1 MQEQKFRIIFK
12 GEIVSNANLEEVKKK
27 LAAFYKVDASRV
39 GSLFSGKRFVLK
51 ENISLDLA
59 RKYAMEFEKKIGAR
73 CTILQMVEESSEQ
86 TQQQQTTA
94 AKAAVTTT
102 KTGKTPT
109 RYETG
114 YRVMFKGNIH
124 PEKDLNEVKTNLCM
138 FYKVKPDRLAG
149 LFTGKPVV
157 IKETTDF
164 WTAVAYLNQ
173 FKKFGAAC
181 YLDTDDPPG
190 YPEEGAK
197 EQEQVK
203 PVQPQSPQPDS
214 RKTEEQRIKSQA
226 DALAQRLNT
235 TYSQVQQEYRVEQ
248 KEKAFQK
255 SETTMGCLALTVII
269 AALVL
274 IIFSPLAWYWGLL
287 WGIIALGIL
296 VSLEKKWDTRY
307 ADAFLWRV
315 EKENQQDF
323 PLFAAVL
330 KKWINELSA
339 KDRAKIYL
347 QTKIDEIITK
357 NPGQKETYEK
367 FSRIIGVVETPTPQ
381 QAGKTEPGE
390 EPAASA
396 EKPQKEIVIC
406 PRCGSN
412 WVSTGVRGFSW
423 KKGVAVTLF
432 LGPLAGAVAGSAGE
446 GKPIYIC
453 EKCGKKWDR
462 R

>member
-1 MQEQKFRIIFK
+1 MNEQKFRIIFK
-12 GEIVSNANLEEVKKK
+12 GEILPNANLEEVKKK
-27 LAAFYKVDASRV
+27 LAAFYKVDASQV
-39 GSLFSGKRFVLK
+39 ESLFSGKRFVLK

-59 RKYAMEFEKKIGAR
+59 RKYAAEFEKKIGAR
-73 CTILQMVEESSEQ
+73 CTILQMVEKS
-86 TQQQQTTA
+86 A
-94 AKAAVTTT
+94 AHNNGTS
-102 KTGKTPT
+102 KTPT

-124 PEKDLNEVKTNLCM
+124 PGKDLNEVKTNLCM

-149 LFTGKPVV
+149 LFSGKPVV

-164 WTAVAYLNQ
+164 WTAAAYLNQ
-173 FKKFGAAC
+173 FKEFGAAC
-181 YLDTDDPPG
+181 YLDTVDPPAYQKVG
-190 YPEEGAK
+190 TK
-197 EQEQVK
+197 EQVK
-203 PVQPQSPQPDS
+203 PVQPQSPQPDPQES
-214 RKTEEQRIKSQA
+214 EEQRIKSQA
-226 DALAQRLNT
+226 DALAQLLNT
-235 TYSQVQQEYRVEQ
+235 TYSQVQQEYKIEQ

-287 WGIIALGIL
+287 WGITALGIL
-296 VSLEKKWDTRY
+296 VSLEKKWDNRY

-323 PLFAAVL
+323 PLFTAVL

-347 QTKIDEIITK
+347 QTKIDEIIAK

-367 FSRIIGVVETPTPQ
+367 FSRTIGVAETPTPQ
-381 QAGKTEPGE
+381 QTGKTEPGE

-396 EKPQKEIVIC
+396 EKPQKEIVTC

-412 WVSTGVRGFSW
+412 WVSTGIKKFSW
-423 KKGVAVTLF
+423 GKGFAVSLF
-432 LGPLAGAVAGSAGE
+432 LGPLAGAVAGSTGE